1 MVHCVCTLLKLKM
14 RNWLLISSVFMTN
27 DSTFCNKCSE
37 SHNNYLEKDPTWV
50 SLERDRDRGR
60 SGWMYYTCLLV
71 ASSSARWP
79 QHSCKW
85 AEKRRRAA
93 ADQLPASP
101 VSYKQNCLGCVCASS
116 HAVGPGLWPG
126 TLHCSKDFFCRHMRQ
141 SFWNLSCWNF
151 SCTRSCKA

>member
-1 MVHCVCTLLKLKM
+1 MCHGLLCTLLKLKM
-14 RNWLLISSVFMTN
+14 RNWLLISSVFRIN

-60 SGWMYYTCLLV
+60 SGWMYYTCLLL
-71 ASSSARWP
+71 AGSSARWP

-101 VSYKQNCLGCVCASS
+101 ASYKRNCLQRGNWRTHS
-116 HAVGPGLWPG
+116 PGLWPG
-126 TLHCSKDFFCRHMRQ
+126 TLHRSKDFFCCHVLQ
-141 SFWNLSCWNF
+141 SFWNLSCCDF
-151 SCTRSCKA
+151 SCTRSYKA